1 MNIRKHWKRLLFSAT
16 ALFWA
21 SCSGDSDNFPLVP
34 NNNGSETP
42 SSSSIESP
50 TSGSEAPPASSAN
63 ITESSSSEA
72 PSSSSATISSS
83 SSSAKLYKLASDT
96 TVTCTQGDFA
106 SNGKCLLYESY
117 GSRRSGP
124 SSFELREM
132 LIKNKT
138 RTLEELNALED
149 TLEATPDD
157 SYALDYGVPNCV
169 RNEVKYS
176 FKCSNDKSYI
186 VHDPAEN
193 SFIIKDTSHH
203 RGEYI
208 RNDYEIYSLEEYFK
222 KFVSSSSSA
231 PESSSSSV
239 EPPSPLCTKNDFV
252 NYDKIFNTYSD
263 AKESIIDSV
272 KATLSGDELESKTD
286 CLNKVHINYNH
297 FMGVVASKQIC
308 DGDTIVNPRYQAK
321 LDSNAADI
329 HKQVNDCL

>member
-42 SSSSIESP
+42 SSSSES
-50 TSGSEAPPASSAN
+50 PPASSAN

-263 AKESIIDSV
+263 AKERIIDSV